1 MGKVIKVNFD
11 NNKNHHENFYKQKLI
26 RIRDE
31 IEEYLLASGLYED
44 DELAVA
50 LASGRFAI
58 MKLTQM
64 TGENETIDFVN
75 DIEFHDIMTKAETK
89 EGIVTIKKEKIE
101 SPEFKQSLDVKP
113 KSVQKQKEKQAEK
126 HNNRRAG

>member
-1 MGKVIKVNFD
+1 MGKIIKVDFD
-11 NNKNHHENFYKQKLI
+11 NNKNHQEDFYKQKLI

-31 IEEYLLASGLYED
+31 IEEYLVASGIYEN

-58 MKLTQM
+58 MKLTQI

-75 DIEFHDIMTKAETK
+75 DCINTTLK
-89 EGIVTIKKEKIE
+89 G
-101 SPEFKQSLDVKP
+101 
-113 KSVQKQKEKQAEK
+113 KSKTLQ
-126 HNNRRAG
+126 

>member
-1 MGKVIKVNFD
+1 MGKVIKVDFD

-75 DIEFHDIMTKAETK
+75 DCINTTL
-89 EGIVTIKKEKIE
+89 KEKY
-101 SPEFKQSLDVKP
+101 KTLL
-113 KSVQKQKEKQAEK
+113 
-126 HNNRRAG
+126 

>member
-1 MGKVIKVNFD
+1 MAQIINFD
-11 NNKNHHENFYKQKLI
+11 FEKARIEKKESYKSKLI

-58 MKLTQM
+58 MKLTQI

-75 DIEFHDIMTKAETK
+75 DCINTTLKD
-89 EGIVTIKKEKIE
+89 
-101 SPEFKQSLDVKP
+101 
-113 KSVQKQKEKQAEK
+113 K
-126 HNNRRAG
+126 HRTLQ

>member
-1 MGKVIKVNFD
+1 MGKVIEVNFD
-11 NNKNHHENFYKQKLI
+11 NNKSHGEYFYKQKLI

-31 IEEYLLASGLYED
+31 IEEYLVASGIYED

-58 MKLTQM
+58 MKLTQI

-75 DIEFHDIMTKAETK
+75 DCIN
-89 EGIVTIKKEKIE
+89 TILKEKC
-101 SPEFKQSLDVKP
+101 KTLQ
-113 KSVQKQKEKQAEK
+113 
-126 HNNRRAG
+126 

>member
-1 MGKVIKVNFD
+1 MGKVIKVDFE
-11 NNKNHHENFYKQKLI
+11 NNKSPQENFYKQKLI

-31 IEEYLLASGLYED
+31 IEEYLVASVIHED

-58 MKLTQM
+58 MKLTQI

-75 DIEFHDIMTKAETK
+75 DCINTTL
-89 EGIVTIKKEKIE
+89 KEKY
-101 SPEFKQSLDVKP
+101 KTLQ
-113 KSVQKQKEKQAEK
+113 
-126 HNNRRAG
+126 

>member
-1 MGKVIKVNFD
+1 MGKIIKVDFE
-11 NNKNHHENFYKQKLI
+11 NNKSCQEHFYKQKLI

-31 IEEYLLASGLYED
+31 TEEYLVASGIHEE

-58 MKLTQM
+58 MKLTQI

-75 DIEFHDIMTKAETK
+75 DCINTTL
-89 EGIVTIKKEKIE
+89 KEK
-101 SPEFKQSLDVKP
+101 SKTLQ
-113 KSVQKQKEKQAEK
+113 
-126 HNNRRAG
+126 

>member
-1 MGKVIKVNFD
+1 MNVYKDTQGLKMGKLIKIDFSNL
-11 NNKNHHENFYKQKLI
+11 NNNRNAMYKNKLI

-31 IEEYLLASGLYED
+31 IEEYLLESGLYED

-75 DIEFHDIMTKAETK
+75 DCINTTLKD
-89 EGIVTIKKEKIE
+89 
-101 SPEFKQSLDVKP
+101 
-113 KSVQKQKEKQAEK
+113 K
-126 HNNRRAG
+126 HKTLQ